1 MDEYIDYYME
11 HCLDV
16 VNRNVKKS
24 TGETDVLEER
34 IILNN
39 IRAIDYKQ
47 ALSYVSQIVIGD
59 KKEKLL
65 LSKDVFVKD
74 LTLQRYLG
82 NLDAEKLWKLSVLLY
97 SMVMGYPVAEISLT
111 VADEYLQ
118 LFNGLHNGLDV
129 STIEFKGK
137 LNGKS
142 KKISI
147 TNDKLLAKI
156 LFYYLELHDEIAIE
170 ENFKYYTVKRFTTIK
185 ELMTR
190 KPRILNYYFAKELES
205 FLISYLNGK
214 FGVNERKLVLQ
225 ILYLFGRFQNNPPVG
240 TDNYRKL
247 MADSKILQIDKPLI
261 IINGELAPFTIISDK
276 EIKKIRQEYV
286 DWLACES

>member
-97 SMVMGYPVAEISLT
+97 SMAMGYPVAEISLT